1 MSACG
6 RKPTIDALVKAIAE
20 PVFSVS
26 HQIIANCTAAEPI
39 IENACPV

>member
-6 RKPTIDALVKAIAE
+6 RKPTIDALVKAIAD

-39 IENACPV
+39 I